1 MSSIICSMV
10 FQSSFLPGRPNREG
24 SCPMYFRTASAS
36 SWYRIM
42 RWSRGLMSSVSIVFK
57 AYTLIAFLIF
67 RCPKYLGRNHWPDTR
82 FHSANICFALMDRIS
97 WMNPVSISFLCSSR
111 FRPWTTTSRY
121 SFSVSLSNGKVS
133 NPGVSS
139 GMSSILRMMWEI
151 VWKSLRVGCISVSF
165 RSMENTSSFCRMV
178 VNRSINPVSSW
189 EDPSLT
195 ADEYSVIEIPVNGCW

>member
-24 SCPMYFRTASAS
+24 SCPVYFWTASAS

-42 RWSRGLMSSVSIVFK
+42 RWSRGLISSVSIVFK
-57 AYTLIAFLIF
+57 VYMLIAFLIF
-67 RCPKYLGRNHWPDTR
+67 RCPKYLGRNHWADTR
-82 FHSANICFALMDRIS
+82 FHSAIICLALIDRIS
-97 WMNPVSISFLCSSR
+97 CVNPVSISFLCSSR
-111 FRPWTTTSRY
+111 FCPWTTTSRY

-189 EDPSLT
+189 EDSSLT
-195 ADEYSVIEIPVNGCW
+195 ADEYSVIEMPVNGCW